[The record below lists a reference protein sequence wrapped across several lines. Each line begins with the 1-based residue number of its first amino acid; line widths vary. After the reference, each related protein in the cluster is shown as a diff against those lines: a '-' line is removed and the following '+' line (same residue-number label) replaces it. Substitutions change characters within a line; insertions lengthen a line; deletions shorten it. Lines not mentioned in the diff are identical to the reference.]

1 MIGCVNGYDDCIDMH
16 DNVLS
21 LEAPLEFVDVDRTRT
36 WVSVFELSK
45 KEIFLASQALQNCLR
60 IVNVDGW

>member
-1 MIGCVNGYDDCIDMH
+1 MH

-60 IVNVDGW
+60 IVNVDG